1 MCFAGLNNFSSCEM
15 AACLLCTRTQEFES
29 CSFHMLKIIKSAPNW
44 MAWWNSALWKFLD
57 FVQSNQNNT
66 LDENQRCA
74 IEKLHPVDPSLSLHT
89 SRYQPP
95 LPTSLCWITESAKG
109 GGGVYTPHS
118 HTQNAINVILE
129 CAAAVITVYLN
140 LRCCHCFSQI
150 SNGSLIHLRFI
161 FLLCA
166 ITTYIVSWW
175 GKTHT
180 YTAHTHTHVYVHTYI
195 HQNSVN
201 YISTSTRG
209 SRPFFTQQS
218 LPSSPQQHLHPLSLE
233 IKSQIWCQ
241 FYCQFIL
248 PVGLWNIYTC
258 REKGCFCLSIQ
269 SSSLQHPAGCGTTRW
284 GGDWWV

>member
-15 AACLLCTRTQEFES
+15 AACLLCTSKQEFQS

-95 LPTSLCWITESAKG
+95 PTPTSLCWITESAKG
-109 GGGVYTPHS
+109 GGGVHTPHS

-150 SNGSLIHLRFI
+150 SNGSLIHLGFI

-175 GKTHT
+175 RKTHA
-180 YTAHTHTHVYVHTYI
+180 YTAHTHMCMYCTYI
-195 HQNSVN
+195 YASETQWI
-201 YISTSTRG
+201 ISALWHGDHDLS
-209 SRPFFTQQS
+209 SLSSPLHH
-218 LPSSPQQHLHPLSLE
+218 LPSNISILFLLKLKARFDVNFTVNLFCPSVSE
-233 IKSQIWCQ
+233 I
-241 FYCQFIL
+241 FIR
-248 PVGLWNIYTC
+248 VE
-258 REKGCFCLSIQ
+258 RKVAS
-269 SSSLQHPAGCGTTRW
+269 A
-284 GGDWWV
+284 